1 MSWSKVKHVIF
12 ATPAARTRQFLCRLR
27 RANDALDK
35 VSGLYL
41 PIFSRALCNRTS
53 LSGTLSWSQV
63 KHVIFAPPA
72 ARTMQF
78 LCRLRRAND
87 ALDKVRGLHLPIF
100 IVLYFINGE
109 LTSYTCH
116 DCSCSTSFFVPC
128 RITFFFFHSHSQV
141 IRTSTTVQSPD

>member
-1 MSWSKVKHVIF
+1 MKHVIF

-109 LTSYTCH
+109 LTSYTQMP
-116 DCSCSTSFFVPC
+116 DCLGSKARV
-128 RITFFFFHSHSQV
+128 
-141 IRTSTTVQSPD
+141 